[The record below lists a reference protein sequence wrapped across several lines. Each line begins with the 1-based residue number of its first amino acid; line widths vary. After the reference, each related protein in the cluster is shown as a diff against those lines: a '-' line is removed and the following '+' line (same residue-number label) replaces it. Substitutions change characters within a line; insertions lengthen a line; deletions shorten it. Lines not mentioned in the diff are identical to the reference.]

1 MIGIGVVGEGVVGSG
16 VSGDRV
22 LGDGLLGEGVLGDG
36 VLGDGVLG
44 DEVLGDRVLGENTH
58 DSEMSS
64 TAIRSHKES
73 YIIVRHRLGG
83 FYVIQTTSGLCRTLT
98 KHRNRLNSV

>member
-1 MIGIGVVGEGVVGSG
+1 MIVIGVVGEGVVGSG

-44 DEVLGDRVLGENTH
+44 DGVLGENTH

-73 YIIVRHRLGG
+73 YIIVRHCLGG
-83 FYVIQTTSGLCRTLT
+83 FYVIQMTSGLCRTLT